1 MHAELTRRVYAGD
14 ADCRYGRRAVKAL
27 VWLSAC
33 ALLVGVPAAQAQQV
47 LAASSSPPPP
57 GSALPPPGIND
68 PGAKPQSVP
77 LPSTGIPPS
86 VAPAARQQG
95 GSGDS
100 TNVSVR
106 TDANG
111 DTIEEYRRNG
121 SVYMVRIT
129 PRNGVTQTYKVD
141 SSNGNLMHDPKL
153 GPVSPVYY
161 DIYKWGGPKKP
172 AGGEPAEASTSS
184 Q

>member
-1 MHAELTRRVYAGD
+1 MKVLPWLA
-14 ADCRYGRRAVKAL
+14 AV
-27 VWLSAC
+27 
-33 ALLVGVPAAQAQQV
+33 ALLLGLPAAQAQQV
-47 LAASSSPPPP
+47 LAHASSSPPPP

-68 PGAKPQSVP
+68 PGAKPQDVP

-86 VAPAARQQG
+86 VAPAARNG
-95 GSGDS
+95 GRDS
-100 TNVSVR
+100 TNVTTR

-111 DTIEEYRRNG
+111 DTIEEYRRG
-121 SVYMVRIT
+121 GQVIMVRVK
-129 PRNGVTQTYKVD
+129 PKHGVTQTYKVD
-141 SSNGNLMHDPKL
+141 NANGSLVHDPNQ

-172 AGGEPAEASTSS
+172 AGSAPAKASTSG

>member
-1 MHAELTRRVYAGD
+1 MKVLPWL
-14 ADCRYGRRAVKAL
+14 AVG
-27 VWLSAC
+27 
-33 ALLVGVPAAQAQQV
+33 ALLLAVPGAQAQQV
-47 LAASSSPPPP
+47 LARASSSSPPP

-68 PGAKPQSVP
+68 PGAKPQDIP

-86 VAPAARQQG
+86 VAPAGRNG
-95 GSGDS
+95 GRDS
-100 TNVSVR
+100 TNVTTR

-111 DTIEEYRRNG
+111 DTIEEYRRG
-121 SVYMVRIT
+121 GQVIMVRVT
-129 PRNGVTQTYKVD
+129 PKHGVTQTYKVN
-141 SSNGNLMHDPKL
+141 SSNGSLVHDPNQ

-172 AGGEPAEASTSS
+172 ASSAPAEASTSG

>member
-1 MHAELTRRVYAGD
+1 M
-14 ADCRYGRRAVKAL
+14 KAL
-27 VWLSAC
+27 VWLTAM
-33 ALLVGVPAAQAQQV
+33 ALLLGVPVAQAQQV
-47 LAASSSPPPP
+47 LAHASSAPPPP

-68 PGAKPQSVP
+68 PGEQPQSVP

-86 VAPAARQQG
+86 VAPAARPKG
-95 GSGDS
+95 AGGDS
-100 TNVSVR
+100 TNVTTR

-111 DTIEEYRRNG
+111 DTIEEYRRG
-121 SVYMVRIT
+121 GQLVMVRVT
-129 PRNGVTQTYKVD
+129 PKHGVTQIYKVN
-141 SSNGNLMHDPKL
+141 STNGSLVRDPNQ

-172 AGGEPAEASTSS
+172 ANGSAPAEASTSG